1 MDTTEKIK
9 NAIEWANKRL
19 ALKGEK
25 LTEEQIN
32 YLTFALRQNLS

>member
-19 ALKGEK
+19 ALKGEE
-25 LTEEQIN
+25 LTEEQIT
-32 YLTFALRQNLS
+32 YLTFALRQNLN

>member
-1 MDTTEKIK
+1 MDTTEKIM

-19 ALKGEK
+19 AWKGEE
-25 LTEEQIN
+25 LTEKQIN